1 MNVYIFFLFE
11 DLKDGLSETMDLLP
25 ETKLFSFRQRKKGK
39 LYMFV
44 ALLLQN

>member
-1 MNVYIFFLFE
+1 MSTFFFLFE
-11 DLKDGLSETMDLLP
+11 DLKDGLSEIMDLLP
-25 ETKLFSFRQRKKGK
+25 ETKLFSFRQRKKGE